1 MSANELRGQD
11 VAVERGERS
20 RLRRPLLFGGLA
32 LLIIVAVIGGI
43 LWWLHARHYEST
55 DDAFI
60 DGHMVQVSPEIAG
73 RIARVAV
80 DDNEAVTAGQLLA
93 EIAPADLQAKL
104 DQAQAN
110 EAAALGSL
118 AQAKAQQRAV
128 AANVEEARSQ
138 VTVAEANAT
147 NAANELARDQQLVAT
162 KVVSRQQYGNAVASA
177 KSAAAN
183 LQAAKKKE
191 AAAEAQLGVAASQIE
206 TAISNGKSAAAQ
218 VEGATLN
225 LSYTRILA
233 PEAGHIAHKTV
244 AVGDYVQT
252 GETLMVLIPETLWVT
267 ANFKETQLDRIR
279 PGQAVAITVD
289 AYPDQS
295 FHGHVDSIQRGSGA
309 AFSLLPAENATGNYV
324 KVVQR
329 VPVKIVFD
337 GPLDPRYAL
346 GPGMSVEP
354 AVKVR

>member
-1 MSANELRGQD
+1 MSAHELRGQD
-11 VAVERGERS
+11 VAVERGERA

-73 RIARVAV
+73 RIVRVAV

-104 DQAQAN
+104 DQARAN

-138 VTVAEANAT
+138 VAVAEASAT
-147 NAANELARDQQLVAT
+147 NGANELARDQQLVAT
-162 KVVSRQQYGNAVASA
+162 KVVSRQQYA
-177 KSAAAN
+177 KSTAAT
-183 LQAAKKKE
+183 LQAAKKRE

-206 TAISNGKSAAAQ
+206 TAINNGKSAAAQ

-233 PEAGHIAHKTV
+233 PEAGHIA
-244 AVGDYVQT
+244 Q
-252 GETLMVLIPETLWVT
+252 E
-267 ANFKETQLDRIR
+267 
-279 PGQAVAITVD
+279 
-289 AYPDQS
+289 
-295 FHGHVDSIQRGSGA
+295 
-309 AFSLLPAENATGNYV
+309 LLPGLGQHHALAH
-324 KVVQR
+324 
-329 VPVKIVFD
+329 PVFS
-337 GPLDPRYAL
+337 GPLSNNA
-346 GPGMSVEP
+346 
-354 AVKVR
+354 